1 MSFFDTT
8 LLVIM
13 TVFVLNGL
21 VKGLIRSVGSL
32 VALLAGVWSAIYFY
46 PVLYHWLSNL
56 FFGFG
61 GLGRAVCFGIIYLL
75 VNRLVNLGFS
85 VLNNAYDLISFIPFL
100 KTINRLAGAVF
111 GFVEGGLILGLLLV
125 AGSRYPEVV
134 SVISR
139 WTKDSEVAPFLVSFA
154 KLFLPILPEV
164 IKKVGSWY
172 GNFKFNDLYPDVLKN
187 KNLNDLYPD
196 ALKNNS
202 LLQKWKQ

>member
-1 MSFFDTT
+1 MA
-8 LLVIM
+8 
-13 TVFVLNGL
+13 VFVLNGL

-32 VALLAGVWSAIYFY
+32 AAVLAGVWTAIYFY

-61 GLGRAVCFGIIYLL
+61 GFGKAVCFVIIYIL

-100 KTINRLAGAVF
+100 KTINRLGGAVF
-111 GFVEGGLILGLLLV
+111 GFVEGGLLLGLLLI
-125 AGSRYPEVV
+125 AGSHYPEIVAI
-134 SVISR
+134 ISR

-154 KLFLPILPEV
+154 KIFLPILPEV
-164 IKKVGSWY
+164 IKKAGSWY
-172 GNFKFNDLYPDVLKN
+172 GNFKFKDLYPEALKN
-187 KNLNDLYPD
+187 NNLDNLYPD